1 MLLNTD
7 ANSDPDAQPDFYVLT
22 PSQSKK
28 LAGTAIDVDWQFVA
42 GLPSRQ
48 GPISDP
54 PALSWAWP
62 LPGPAED
69 WVGTADMVRLVSPA
83 VREVLDAHLGEA
95 DRIQWLDASVQMPDG
110 VSLPYFVMHFPE
122 WHGDLYDQ
130 TATTWG
136 PSGLPIRWVLSRAK
150 LRGHRVFT
158 LPNLSQIVIV
168 TRDVLD
174 ALRAAGLT
182 GIADTP
188 ARTV

>member
-1 MLLNTD
+1 VLPDNPDSD
-7 ANSDPDAQPDFYVLT
+7 AHTEPDFYVLT

-28 LAGTAIDVDWQFVA
+28 LAGTAIGADWQFVA

-54 PALSWAWP
+54 PDLSWAWP
-62 LPGPAED
+62 LPAPAED

-110 VSLPYFVMHFPE
+110 ASLPYFVMHFPE
-122 WHGDLYDQ
+122 SYDDVYDQ

-136 PSGLPIRWVLSRAK
+136 PSGLPVRWVLSRAK

-168 TRDVLD
+168 TGDVLA
-174 ALRAAGLT
+174 ALRATGLT

-188 ARTV
+188 ARIV